1 MRPTGGAPGALQ
13 NVIRNAHNM
22 APNGRVYANIGR
34 ALASP
39 MLAEAE
45 RIPARSEARG
55 QQD

>member
-1 MRPTGGAPGALQ
+1 LRARTARKPNRL
-13 NVIRNAHNM
+13 NAQKYL

-34 ALASP
+34 ASASP

-55 QQD
+55 LQD

>member
-1 MRPTGGAPGALQ
+1 
-13 NVIRNAHNM
+13 M
-22 APNGRVYANIGR
+22 AQKHSHSRREKLAANGRVYANIGR
-34 ALASP
+34 ASASP

>member
-1 MRPTGGAPGALQ
+1 MYGEKLAA
-13 NVIRNAHNM
+13 
-22 APNGRVYANIGR
+22 NGRVYANMWR
-34 ALASP
+34 AEASH